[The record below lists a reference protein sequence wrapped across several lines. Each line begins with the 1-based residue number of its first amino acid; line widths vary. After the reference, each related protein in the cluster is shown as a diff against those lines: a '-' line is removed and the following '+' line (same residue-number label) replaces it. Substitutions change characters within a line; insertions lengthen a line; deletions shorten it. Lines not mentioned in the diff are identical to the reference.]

1 MNLTSQMGDLTYEEV
16 MIQILGAVIIGMLTW
31 WVFFY
36 ELNPLMPAAVTEV
49 MHQSRHGKL
58 VIGDDVAKRLMPK
71 RRFFL
76 PKSPK
81 LNQSTSI
88 EIPGKTPALVFV
100 NNKAGGNQGKAL
112 TRQLRQLLHPI
123 QICDLSKV
131 KPEKTLEQY
140 RDVKNLRVIV
150 CGGDGT
156 VGWVMSAMIKANFM
170 APVAIIPL
178 GTGNDL
184 ARVLGWGGGWSTG
197 QPVPDILADV
207 AESIPST
214 LDRWRVICGDGRKQP
229 QQYWTNYVS
238 IGADASVALRF
249 HNHRKSSPSVY
260 FSRLI
265 NKLWYVR
272 HGLGAYFKQTR
283 SAVKDR
289 TIADKVK
296 LSVDG
301 IDVDLPSDTAGIIIS
316 NIPSYGGG
324 AKNLWPGPEQ
334 VRFNDA
340 LFEVCAVTGV
350 VHLTQIQLGLSSG
363 IRLAQGSRLEMTTT
377 TNLPMQ
383 IDGEPWQQPPSV
395 ISVTHDTQCKF
406 LCRPSPHTANT
417 IHHVQELLLWA
428 EECRHISRE
437 QASILMEELQNRQ
450 ESL

>member
-1 MNLTSQMGDLTYEEV
+1 MYFTTLKDEIATNDVLLQMF
-16 MIQILGAVIIGMLTW
+16 GAVVVGILTW

-36 ELNPLMPAAVTEV
+36 ELNPLLPSVITEV
-49 MHQSRHGKL
+49 MHRSRHGRL
-58 VIGDDVAKRLMPK
+58 VISEEAAKLLKPNRPFYMPK
-71 RRFFL
+71 T
-76 PKSPK
+76 KS
-81 LNQSTSI
+81 TTAAAEI

-100 NNKAGGNQGKAL
+100 NNKAGGKQGEVL
-112 TRQLRQLLHPI
+112 TRQLKQLLHPI
-123 QICDLSKV
+123 QICDLAKA
-131 KPEKTLEQY
+131 KPEQTIERYK
-140 RDVKNLRVIV
+140 RVKNLRVIV

-156 VGWVMSAMIKANFM
+156 VGWVMSAMIKVNFM

-207 AESIPST
+207 SESIPST
-214 LDRWRVICGDGRKQP
+214 LDRWQVICGDGRKQP

-272 HGLGAYFKQTR
+272 HGLGAFFKQTR
-283 SAVKDR
+283 T
-289 TIADKVK
+289 TIKNRSIAEKVK

-301 IDVDLPSDTAGIIIS
+301 VEVALPLDTAGIIIS

-334 VRFNDA
+334 VRFNDS

-363 IRLAQGSRLEMTTT
+363 IRLAQGSRLKMTTLQT
-377 TNLPMQ
+377 LPMQ
-383 IDGEPWQQPPSV
+383 IDGEPWQQSPSV
-395 ISVTHDTQCKF
+395 ISIGHDTQCKF
-406 LCRPSPHTANT
+406 LCRPTETAANT
-417 IHHVQELLLWA
+417 IHHVNDLLQWA
-428 EECRHISRE
+428 ENSGHISSD
-437 QASILMEELQNRQ
+437 QSKLLIEELQNRQ
-450 ESL
+450 ESM